1 MDDIQNQIILIIVCL
16 FFSGLFSGLEI
27 AFISRDKLNFEIK
40 SNPNSFFGKIYG
52 TINKNTSEI
61 IATLLIGNNLSL
73 VIYGIVMAQ
82 FLEPLLVSNL
92 PQLINNDLSVL
103 LIQTLVSTLVVLIT
117 AEYIPKSIFLINPDR
132 LLVNFSIPLFIIY
145 SIFYPLVKVVIILSK
160 FFIRDVLKQEYS
172 IQKPVFKLTDLNEYV
187 KKIVVSDTRAQSNK
201 VTEFFNNALNL
212 KMVKVRDFMIP
223 RTEIIAVENSN
234 SISELKRII
243 EKSGHTKIIVYESS
257 IDKIIG
263 YCHGLSLFKNP
274 KKISEIIKPINF
286 VNETNLA
293 NDLLFK
299 FISEQINIA
308 IVIDEY
314 GGTSGIITLEDII
327 EEIFG
332 EIIDEFDDK
341 IYLQDK
347 VDENSFNLSARL
359 EIDYLNTKYN
369 LNIPRGEYDTL
380 GGFILS
386 SNKNIPKKN
395 EILTYNGFKIKIL
408 TKSNNRINSVFFRK
422 NVNN

>member
-1 MDDIQNQIILIIVCL
+1 MEDIQNQILLIILCL

-40 SNPNSFFGKIYG
+40 SNTKSFFGKVFR

-73 VIYGIVMAQ
+73 VIYGILMAQ
-82 FLEPLLVSNL
+82 FLEPLLTNNL
-92 PQLINNDLSVL
+92 PQLISNDFSVL
-103 LIQTLVSTLVVLIT
+103 LIQTLVSTMLVLIT

-132 LLVNFSIPLFIIY
+132 LLVSFSIPLFIIY
-145 SIFYPLVKVVIILSK
+145 SFFYPVVKIVIIISK
-160 FFIRDVLKQEYS
+160 FFIKDILKQEYS

-187 KKIVVSDTRAQSNK
+187 KKIVVYDTTTQSNK

-223 RTEIIAVENSN
+223 RTEIIGIENSD
-234 SISELKRII
+234 SISNLKKII
-243 EKSGHTKIIVYESS
+243 EESGHTKIIVYESS

-263 YCHGLSLFKNP
+263 YCHGLSLFNNP
-274 KKISEIIKPINF
+274 KKISNIIKPINF

-359 EIDYLNTKYN
+359 EIDYLNSKYS

-395 EILTYNGFKIKIL
+395 EILTYNDFTIKIL
-408 TKSNNRINSVFFRK
+408 TKNNNKINSVFFRK

>member
-1 MDDIQNQIILIIVCL
+1 MEDIQNQILLIIVCL

-40 SNPNSFFGKIYG
+40 SNTKSFFGKVFR

-73 VIYGIVMAQ
+73 VIYGILMAQ
-82 FLEPLLVSNL
+82 FLEPLLANNL
-92 PQLINNDLSVL
+92 PQLISNDFSVL

-132 LLVNFSIPLFIIY
+132 LLVSFSIPLFIIY
-145 SIFYPLVKVVIILSK
+145 SFFYPVVKIVIIISK
-160 FFIRDVLKQEYS
+160 FFIKDILKQEYS
-172 IQKPVFKLTDLNEYV
+172 IKKPVFKLTDLNEYV
-187 KKIVVSDTRAQSNK
+187 KKIVVSDTRTQSNK

-223 RTEIIAVENSN
+223 RTEIIAIENSD
-234 SISELKRII
+234 SISNLKKII
-243 EKSGHTKIIVYESS
+243 EESGHTKIIVYESS

-263 YCHGLSLFKNP
+263 YCHGLSLFNNP
-274 KKISEIIKPINF
+274 KKISNIIKPINF

-359 EIDYLNTKYN
+359 EIDYLNSKYS

-395 EILTYNGFKIKIL
+395 EILTYNDFTIKIL
-408 TKSNNRINSVFFRK
+408 TKNNNKINSVFFRK

>member
-1 MDDIQNQIILIIVCL
+1 MDDTQNQIILISICL

-27 AFISRDKLNFEIK
+27 AFISRNKLNFEIK
-40 SNPNSFFGKIYG
+40 SNSKSFLGKIYG
-52 TINKNTSEI
+52 ILNKNTSEI

-82 FLEPLLVSNL
+82 FLEPVLINNL
-92 PQLINNDLSVL
+92 PQIINNDLSVL
-103 LIQTLVSTLVVLIT
+103 LLQTLVSTLLVLIT

-132 LLVNFSIPLFIIY
+132 LLVTFSIPLFTIY
-145 SIFYPLVKVVIILSK
+145 FIFYPVVKIVIIISK
-160 FFIRDVLKQEYS
+160 FFIREILNQEYS
-172 IQKPVFKLTDLNEYV
+172 DEKPVFKLTDLNDYV

-212 KMVKVRDFMIP
+212 KSVKVRDFMIP
-223 RTEIIAVENSN
+223 RTEIIAIDISD
-234 SISELKRII
+234 SINNLNKVI
-243 EKSGHTKIIVYESS
+243 EKSGHSKIIVYESS
-257 IDKIIG
+257 VDKVIG
-263 YCHGLSLFKNP
+263 YCHGLSLFNNP
-274 KKISEIIKPINF
+274 KTINDIIRPINF

-332 EIIDEFDDK
+332 EIIDEFDEK
-341 IYLQDK
+341 VYLQDK
-347 VDENSFNLSARL
+347 VDKNSFNFSARL
-359 EIDYLNTKYN
+359 EIDYLNSKFG
-369 LNIPRGEYDTL
+369 LNIPTGDYDTL
-380 GGFILS
+380 GGFILN

-395 EILTYNGFKIKIL
+395 EILKYNGFTIKIL
-408 TKSNNRINSVFFRK
+408 TKNNNRINSVFFRK